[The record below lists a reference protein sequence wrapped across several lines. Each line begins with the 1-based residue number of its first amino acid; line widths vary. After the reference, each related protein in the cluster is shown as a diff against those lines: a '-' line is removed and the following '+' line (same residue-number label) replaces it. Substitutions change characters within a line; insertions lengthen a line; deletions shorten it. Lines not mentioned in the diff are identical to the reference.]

1 MCDDT
6 TYYSTIDDDGTCY
19 PMNQNDT
26 ITIHTKS
33 SCRFCYA
40 YTPPG
45 FKESCCPPRINLTTM
60 SSLSCVVNNSV
71 QTTDQSRILTL
82 QRDVLQASQ
91 QATTGSIIRGS
102 TIVGST
108 IQSTIDNRDAIT
120 KQIESQLAQIT
131 IQRYQ
136 PYQPYIY
143 PVVPASVTE
152 LAMKTANVGNPSP
165 PITAASCK
173 NFHAYQGGN

>member
-1 MCDDT
+1 MCDNMYRTSDQNNILT
-6 TYYSTIDDDGTCY
+6 T
-19 PMNQNDT
+19 
-26 ITIHTKS
+26 S
-33 SCRFCYA
+33 SRFCYS
-40 YTPPG
+40 YVPPG
-45 FKESCCPPRINLTTM
+45 VAENCCPPALNLETK

-82 QRDVLQASQ
+82 QRSVLQASQ
-91 QATTGSIIRGS
+91 QNTTGFITNGT

-108 IQSTIDNRDAIT
+108 IQSTINNSAAIT
-120 KQIESQLAQIT
+120 RQLESQLAQIA

-143 PVVPASVTE
+143 PIVPASVTE

-165 PITAASCK
+165 PITFASCK
-173 NFHAYQGGN
+173 NFQAYQGSS